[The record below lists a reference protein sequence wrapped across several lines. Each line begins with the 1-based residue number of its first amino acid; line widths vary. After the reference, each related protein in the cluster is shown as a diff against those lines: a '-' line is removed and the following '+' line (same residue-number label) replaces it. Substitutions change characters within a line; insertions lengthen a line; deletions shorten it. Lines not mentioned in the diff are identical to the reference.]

1 MSIKKGKLRII
12 HWTDPDYLEE
22 FYKGWGAG
30 QSLTSRQA
38 KSIKRSEK
46 KSPDPTGHKQQ
57 EPQQEADHSQAPDG
71 RQEDHPLA
79 NTESGED

>member
-1 MSIKKGKLRII
+1 MTVRII

-22 FYKGWGAG
+22 YYEDWGTG

-38 KSIKRSEK
+38 KSVKRSEK
-46 KSPDPTGHKQQ
+46 KSPRPTKQD
-57 EPQQEADHSQAPDG
+57 PQQEADSSQPSDG
-71 RQEDHPLA
+71 RQENHPLA